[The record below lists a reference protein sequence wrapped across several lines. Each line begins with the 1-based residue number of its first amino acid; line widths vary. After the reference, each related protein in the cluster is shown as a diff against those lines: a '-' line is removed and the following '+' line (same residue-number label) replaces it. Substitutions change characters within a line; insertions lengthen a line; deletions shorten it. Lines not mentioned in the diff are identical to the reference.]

1 MLAGQGLG
9 DPVSQT
15 IVSLIGDLMEERT
28 TREAAVGAIHR
39 LAGLLPRT
47 DTALRVRWTEELS
60 QLAVQVP
67 DQRDN
72 VTAVIRAILTCPEE

>member
-1 MLAGQGLG
+1 M
-9 DPVSQT
+9 ST
-15 IVSLIGDLMEERT
+15 IGDLMEART

-47 DTALRVRWTEELS
+47 DTGLRVRWTEKLS
-60 QLAVQVP
+60 RLAEQVP

-72 VTAVIRAILTCPEE
+72 LTAVIRAVLTCPEQ